1 LSEGDGQRL
10 YILDA
15 SGVPLGYVFMG
26 GNVLYSM
33 DGKRVTDISEDITI
47 KELKRILL
55 RRKTWYVA

>member
-1 LSEGDGQRL
+1 MGEGDGQRL